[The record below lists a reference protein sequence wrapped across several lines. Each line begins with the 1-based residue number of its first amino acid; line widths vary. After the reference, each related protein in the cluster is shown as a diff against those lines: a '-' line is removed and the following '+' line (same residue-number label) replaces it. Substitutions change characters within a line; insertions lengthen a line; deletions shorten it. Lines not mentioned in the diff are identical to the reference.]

1 MSKIWDDEFDSWR
14 QSFLEK
20 QNQDQDF
27 QALSKQWMQS
37 SVNHKY
43 SYQFDWLGVPIIQ
56 MPSDIMIFQDLIWKT
71 KPDLIIETGVARG
84 GSLIFWASMQ
94 KLCGI
99 EGRVLGI
106 DIDIRPHA
114 ISAIN
119 DSIFSH
125 QIELIQ
131 GGSTDKTVVDRVLEF
146 SKKYRK
152 IMVVLDSNHTHEHVL
167 EELNLY
173 ANLVTK
179 ESILL
184 VLDTVIDD
192 LEVDS
197 NRSWGPGAS
206 PKSAV
211 LNYMKGKEAQFIN
224 LIDYESRSKLS
235 VAPKGIWLRT

>member
-1 MSKIWDDEFDSWR
+1 MSDKWDQDFDLWR
-14 QSFLEK
+14 QGFLQK
-20 QNQDQDF
+20 QSQDQDF
-27 QALSKQWMQS
+27 QALSKLWMQS

-56 MPSDIMIFQDLIWKT
+56 MPSDLIVFQDLIWRT

-114 ISAIN
+114 VSAIN
-119 DSIFSH
+119 GSIFSD
-125 QIELIQ
+125 QIKLIQ
-131 GGSTDKTVVDRVLEF
+131 GGSTDQVVANEVLEF
-146 SKKYRK
+146 SKKFTK
-152 IMVVLDSNHTHEHVL
+152 VMVVLDSNHTHEHVL

-173 ANLVTK
+173 ANLVSK
-179 ESILL
+179 DSILL

-192 LEVDS
+192 LEVDPS
-197 NRSWGPGAS
+197 RSWGPGAS
-206 PKSAV
+206 PKTAV
-211 LNYMKGKEAQFIN
+211 LQFMEENPGKFVNASEF
-224 LIDYESRSKLS
+224 ESKSLLS
-235 VAPKGIWLRT
+235 VAPQGFWLRV

>member
-1 MSKIWDDEFDSWR
+1 MNNTWDGEFEAWR
-14 QSFLEK
+14 KDFLRKQSEDK
-20 QNQDQDF
+20 DF
-27 QALSKQWMQS
+27 KALSKAWMQS

-56 MPSDIMIFQDLIWKT
+56 MPGDLLVFQDIVWKT

-84 GSLIFWASMQ
+84 GSLVFWASMQ
-94 KLCGI
+94 KLCGVD
-99 EGRVLGI
+99 GKVLGI

-131 GGSTDKTVVDRVLEF
+131 GGSIDKTVADRVLEF

-173 ANLVTK
+173 ANMVSK

-211 LNYMKGKEAQFIN
+211 LKYMKGKEAQFIN
-224 LIDYESRSKLS
+224 LIDHESRSMLS
-235 VAPKGIWLRT
+235 VAPQGIWLRI